1 MTPNPLNP
9 LAEARPNGK
18 PSGLPP
24 GEVYHPSGGL
34 GALPSTR
41 LTSIRWASE
50 LSEFKGSA
58 RMCNKIVIVAPDL
71 METAPNLP
79 IGDQKC
85 IAVFF
90 AN

>member
-24 GEVYHPSGGL
+24 GEVYHPSGGP
-34 GALPSTR
+34 GALPSAPPH
-41 LTSIRWASE
+41 LERWASE
-50 LSEFKGSA
+50 LSESKGPA
-58 RMCNKIVIVAPDL
+58 RMFNKMVIGAPDL
-71 METAPNLP
+71 MQTAPNLP